1 MPCEVKDRFL
11 LLYGSQCGQAQAIA
25 EEICEK
31 ASEHKFVADVCCMS
45 QQEKCGQAQAIAAE
59 ICEKASEHKFVA
71 DVCCMSQQEK
81 YNLEK
86 ETSPVV
92 IVVSTTGDGEPPD
105 TAIKF
110 VKSIRAKALPP
121 DHFAHLR
128 YALLGLGDSNYTN
141 FCNGGKTIDR
151 CLQELGAQ
159 RFYAT
164 GHADDGV
171 GLELVVEPWIDGLW
185 SATKKALTSSI
196 STARNKMEA
205 SDHAG
210 VVPNGDRE
218 TFADKETVDNSATHL
233 NLHLLK
239 LNNSGGLGSKFPE
252 PVSDKTKPV
261 TETTSSEP
269 SLTRSIPPLAKSAL
283 NVPALPPEYLDVEF
297 LVVSGQEACPLS
309 TQETVYQVPVT
320 GALQITQK
328 DAVKTALL
336 LELDLSETLISYQPG
351 DSFNISCPNSSNE
364 VEQLILRL
372 ELAEKK
378 DHCVKLKLKPDT
390 KKKVAQLPAY
400 IPENSTLRYLLTWC
414 LEIRAVPKKAFLR
427 ALVEYT
433 TDSCEKRRLQEL
445 CSKQGSADY
454 NRFVRDP
461 SLCVLDLLHAFS
473 SCSPPLRLLIEH
485 LPKLQ
490 PRSYSAASSSSF
502 HPGKL
507 HLVFNIVEFPSCSE
521 RPIPRRGVCTGWLSE
536 LVSPILQISETPGK
550 LSEVGQDHS
559 LFPKVSICTRPN
571 STFHLP
577 SDLSVPFIMVGPGTG
592 VAPFIGFLQH
602 REKQRQ
608 ENPDFH
614 FGETWLFFGCRH
626 KDKDFLFRDEL
637 RHFLESGTLTHLK
650 ICFSRDSLG
659 STEEAKSKYVQD
671 NLRLCAQ
678 DLSRILLKENG
689 CIYVCGDAKNM
700 AKDVNEALIDIVGK
714 ELQIDK
720 LEAMNVVAG
729 LRDKKCYLQD
739 IWG

>member
-1 MPCEVKDRFL
+1 MLIVKLIRKGEAKSWTKTPKTRSPDVRVMSIAIYPASIQSRLASILRTSIGRNACAVPLYCAAVPHYNSQRWKSVVLLLGTFRYCWSCPVMPCEVKDRFL
-11 LLYGSQCGQAQAIA
+11 LLYGSQ
-25 EEICEK
+25 
-31 ASEHKFVADVCCMS
+31 
-45 QQEKCGQAQAIAAE
+45 CGQAQAIAAE

-110 VKSIRAKALPP
+110 VKSIRAKGLPP
-121 DHFAHLR
+121 NHFAHLR

-196 STARNKMEA
+196 STAQNKMEA

-210 VVPNGDRE
+210 VVPNGERE

-239 LNNSGGLGSKFPE
+239 LNDSGGLGSKFPE

-283 NVPALPPEYLDVEF
+283 NVPVMPPEYLDVEF
-297 LVVSGQEACPLS
+297 LVVSV
-309 TQETVYQVPVT
+309 QETP
-320 GALQITQK
+320 
-328 DAVKTALL
+328 
-336 LELDLSETLISYQPG
+336 ISYQPG

-390 KKKVAQLPAY
+390 KKKVQVAFILENCILCLILWSFPHVLSDLFREGVYAQAGCQSWY
-400 IPENSTLRYLLTWC
+400 RQFSRSLRHQ
-414 LEIRAVPKKAFLR
+414 ASFLR
-427 ALVEYT
+427 WDKT
-433 TDSCEKRRLQEL
+433 
-445 CSKQGSADY
+445 
-454 NRFVRDP
+454 
-461 SLCVLDLLHAFS
+461 
-473 SCSPPLRLLIEH
+473 
-485 LPKLQ
+485 
-490 PRSYSAASSSSF
+490 
-502 HPGKL
+502 
-507 HLVFNIVEFPSCSE
+507 
-521 RPIPRRGVCTGWLSE
+521 IPYF
-536 LVSPILQISETPGK
+536 Q
-550 LSEVGQDHS
+550 
-559 LFPKVSICTRPN
+559 
-571 STFHLP
+571 
-577 SDLSVPFIMVGPGTG
+577 
-592 VAPFIGFLQH
+592 

-608 ENPDFH
+608 ETPDFH

-626 KDKDFLFRDEL
+626 KDKDFLF
-637 RHFLESGTLTHLK
+637 S
-650 ICFSRDSLG
+650 
-659 STEEAKSKYVQD
+659 
-671 NLRLCAQ
+671 
-678 DLSRILLKENG
+678 
-689 CIYVCGDAKNM
+689 DAKNM

>member
-1 MPCEVKDRFL
+1 MLIVKLICKGETKSRTKTPKTRSPDVRSCPVMPCEVKDRFL
-11 LLYGSQCGQAQAIA
+11 LLYGSQRGQAQAIA

-31 ASEHKFVADVCCMS
+31 ASEHKFVADVCCL
-45 QQEKCGQAQAIAAE
+45 
-59 ICEKASEHKFVA
+59 
-71 DVCCMSQQEK
+71 SQQEK

-110 VKSIRAKALPP
+110 VKSIRAKTLPS

-151 CLQELGAQ
+151 HLQELGAQ

-164 GHADDGV
+164 GYADDGV

-205 SDHAG
+205 SDHAV
-210 VVPNGDRE
+210 VVPSGDRE
-218 TFADKETVDNSATHL
+218 TSADKETVDNSTTHL

-239 LNNSGGLGSKFPE
+239 LNDSGGLGSKFPE

-261 TETTSSEP
+261 TERTSSEP
-269 SLTRSIPPLAKSAL
+269 SLSRSIPPLAESAL
-283 NVPALPPEYLDVEF
+283 NVPAMPPEYLDVEF
-297 LVVSGQEACPLS
+297 LIVSEQEACPLS

-336 LELDLSETLISYQPG
+336 LELDLS
-351 DSFNISCPNSSNE
+351 
-364 VEQLILRL
+364 
-372 ELAEKK
+372 
-378 DHCVKLKLKPDT
+378 
-390 KKKVAQLPAY
+390 
-400 IPENSTLRYLLTWC
+400 
-414 LEIRAVPKKAFLR
+414 AFLR

-433 TDSCEKRRLQEL
+433 TDSCEKRRIQEL

-461 SLCVLDLLHAFS
+461 S
-473 SCSPPLRLLIEH
+473 I
-485 LPKLQ
+485 
-490 PRSYSAASSSSF
+490 SSSF

-521 RPIPRRGVCTGWLSE
+521 RPVPRRGVCTGWLSE
-536 LVSPILQISETPGK
+536 LVAPILQISETPGK

-559 LFPKVSICTRPN
+559 LFPKLSICTRPN

-608 ENPDFH
+608 DNPDFH

-626 KDKDFLFRDEL
+626 KDKDFLF
-637 RHFLESGTLTHLK
+637 S
-650 ICFSRDSLG
+650 
-659 STEEAKSKYVQD
+659 
-671 NLRLCAQ
+671 
-678 DLSRILLKENG
+678 
-689 CIYVCGDAKNM
+689 DAKNM
-700 AKDVNEALIDIVGK
+700 AKDVNKALIDIVGK
-714 ELQIDK
+714 ELQVDQ

-729 LRDKKCYLQD
+729 LCDKKCYLQD